1 MNANSALSE
10 YPDLGTQL
18 IAYLL
23 YVAPQLA
30 MHNLVSHQAGG
41 PMRGVA
47 SHSFF
52 AFGKCW
58 KCCEKDMDIL
68 SQELPPGTTRRRLT
82 MLSATMLPHSQ
93 RSVPF
98 RSSGHLSSVIWLLD
112 CRLAVINEG
121 AGGVRGTQLNRAL
134 NTWRQPGQLGHL
146 SQ

>member
-18 IAYLL
+18 IADLL

-41 PMRGVA
+41 GGAA

-68 SQELPPGTTRRRLT
+68 S
-82 MLSATMLPHSQ
+82 
-93 RSVPF
+93 
-98 RSSGHLSSVIWLLD
+98 
-112 CRLAVINEG
+112 
-121 AGGVRGTQLNRAL
+121 
-134 NTWRQPGQLGHL
+134 
-146 SQ
+146 